1 VGRDAYPFLFE
12 ETMKELVVDDQS
24 TVKILGDSMDDTLS
38 QHTEAELRTKPL
50 ENLKDA
56 FESNLLSL
64 VAGHDADADR
74 RQRNREFVS
83 SGNSGNYKHE
93 KIWRHVSSIPQAPIS
108 SLVLP

>member
-1 VGRDAYPFLFE
+1 
-12 ETMKELVVDDQS
+12 MKELVVDDQS
-24 TVKILGDSMDDTLS
+24 TGKILGDSMDDTLS

-83 SGNSGNYKHE
+83 SGKLQTGRDLWARLKYHTA
-93 KIWRHVSSIPQAPIS
+93 APIS
-108 SLVLP
+108 PVVLLLPLQP